1 MVRWVLLPFMLLAT
15 AAHAQVAPEPV
26 PRTHDGRPD
35 FGGVWLAAFL
45 TPLERR
51 KPDQPLVA
59 SPELRAAMEAEEH
72 GWLTAEGVEDPDI
85 THGAVR
91 SLNVVRGEARTSQI
105 ISPADGQM
113 PLTQRATD
121 MVNANGKGFLVDRD
135 NPENRPL
142 AERCLAGFLAAPI
155 RVLPLEVPFRIVQTP
170 DTVVMTFE
178 DISGLRI
185 VPLSGP
191 AAPALTSIDGISRG
205 RWEGE
210 SLVIRTTGFRAEY
223 PFRELFGRPMVV
235 GPDSV
240 VIERFTLHS
249 DDELVYQFT
258 IEDPALYSAP
268 WMGEFAFRR
277 SDFDTYEYACHE
289 ANYTLVNVLLGGR
302 MADLKAAAAA
312 KETGN
317 NEPKR

>member
-1 MVRWVLLPFMLLAT
+1 MLKLSLAAILLAAAVSPAFAQSPT
-15 AAHAQVAPEPV
+15 AI

-51 KPDQPLVA
+51 KPDLPLVA
-59 SPELRAAMEAEEH
+59 SPELRATIEAEEH
-72 GWLTAEGVEDPDI
+72 SWLTAEGVEDPDV

-91 SLNVVRGEARTSQI
+91 RLNVVRGEARTSQI
-105 ISPADGQM
+105 ILPADGQL

-121 MVNANGKGFLVDRD
+121 MVNANGEGFLVDRD

-142 AERCLAGFLAAPI
+142 AERCLVGFLSAPI
-155 RVLPLEVPFRIVQTP
+155 RVLPLEIPFRIVQTP
-170 DTVVMTFE
+170 DAVAMTFE

-185 VPLSGP
+185 IPLSGP
-191 AAPALTSIDGISRG
+191 AATAPALTSIDGVSRG
-205 RWEGE
+205 QWEGDT
-210 SLVIRTTGFRAEY
+210 LTIRTTNFRAEY

-249 DDELVYQFT
+249 DDELIYQFT
-258 IEDPALYSAP
+258 IEDPSLYAAP
-268 WMGEFAFRR
+268 WLGEFAFRR

-289 ANYTLVNVLLGGR
+289 ANYTLTNVLLSGR
-302 MADLKAAAAA
+302 VADLAAS
-312 KETGN
+312 
-317 NEPKR
+317 KR